1 MGVSSNLSIKYML
14 KIVLI
19 VGVLLFN
26 LVGVQAHEKEMDS
39 LDNLVKKFEANPAD
53 PQTTIQ
59 LLRELKNQG
68 KPNRDVVNRYFQTQ
82 KEADYLKDYNW
93 SIIRDYVDDVNA
105 PQIKYL
111 FNNQSKFMQNFSKD
125 DVFQKLDNVFV
136 GHLEQYYN
144 SNKIEYNKY
153 LDFLKSSGYEHYDVV
168 ADYFY
173 IKQLRAER
181 KSEDYFYKA
190 RKLFRYFPE
199 NRKMIKE
206 ITDGALEIMNDV
218 SRLKVIQLWAG
229 KTVESKK
236 DFDALYNYALISNKC
251 GFEDV
256 AKRYAKIATSLAEES
271 SKQTMMEKA
280 KIGRASCRERV

>member
-1 MGVSSNLSIKYML
+1 ML

-53 PQTTIQ
+53 PKTTIQ

-82 KEADYLKDYNW
+82 KEVDYLKDYNW

-271 SKQTMMEKA
+271 SNQTMMEKA
-280 KIGRASCRERV
+280 KKLLQLVN

>member
-1 MGVSSNLSIKYML
+1 ML

-39 LDNLVKKFEANPAD
+39 LENLVKKFEANPAD

-111 FNNQSKFMQNFSKD
+111 FKNQSKFMQNFSKD

-271 SKQTMMEKA
+271 SNQTMMERA
-280 KIGRASCRERV
+280 KKLLQLVN

>member
-1 MGVSSNLSIKYML
+1 ML

-111 FNNQSKFMQNFSKD
+111 FKNQSKFMQNFSKD

-229 KTVESKK
+229 KIVESKK

-271 SKQTMMEKA
+271 SNQTMMEKA
-280 KIGRASCRERV
+280 KKLLQLVN

>member
-1 MGVSSNLSIKYML
+1 ML

-39 LDNLVKKFEANPAD
+39 LDNLVMKFEANPAD

-271 SKQTMMEKA
+271 SNQTMMEKA
-280 KIGRASCRERV
+280 KKLLQLVN

>member
-1 MGVSSNLSIKYML
+1 ML

-153 LDFLKSSGYEHYDVV
+153 LDFLKSSGYEHYVV

-271 SKQTMMEKA
+271 SNQTMMEKA
-280 KIGRASCRERV
+280 KKLLQLVN

>member
-1 MGVSSNLSIKYML
+1 ML

-93 SIIRDYVDDVNA
+93 AIIRDYVDDVNA

-271 SKQTMMEKA
+271 SNQTMMEKA
-280 KIGRASCRERV
+280 KKLLQLVN

>member
-1 MGVSSNLSIKYML
+1 ML

-26 LVGVQAHEKEMDS
+26 LVGVQAHEKEMGT

-53 PQTTIQ
+53 SQTTIQ

-82 KEADYLKDYNW
+82 KEVDYLKDYNW

-271 SKQTMMEKA
+271 SNQTMMEKA
-280 KIGRASCRERV
+280 KKLLQLVN

>member
-1 MGVSSNLSIKYML
+1 ML

-82 KEADYLKDYNW
+82 KEADYVKDYNW

-271 SKQTMMEKA
+271 SNQTMMEKA
-280 KIGRASCRERV
+280 KKLLQLVN

>member
-1 MGVSSNLSIKYML
+1 ML

-111 FNNQSKFMQNFSKD
+111 FKNQSKFMQNFSKD

-136 GHLEQYYN
+136 GHLKQYYN

-271 SKQTMMEKA
+271 SNQTMMERA
-280 KIGRASCRERV
+280 KKLLQLVN

>member
-1 MGVSSNLSIKYML
+1 ML

-26 LVGVQAHEKEMDS
+26 LVGVQAHEKEMGT

-82 KEADYLKDYNW
+82 KEVDYLKDYNW

-271 SKQTMMEKA
+271 SNQTMMERA
-280 KIGRASCRERV
+280 KKLLQLVN

>member
-1 MGVSSNLSIKYML
+1 ML

-53 PQTTIQ
+53 PKTTIQ

-105 PQIKYL
+105 PQIRYL

-271 SKQTMMEKA
+271 SNQTMMEKA
-280 KIGRASCRERV
+280 KKLLQLVN

>member
-1 MGVSSNLSIKYML
+1 ML

-26 LVGVQAHEKEMDS
+26 LVGVQAHEKEMGT

-93 SIIRDYVDDVNA
+93 SIIRDYVDDVNV

-111 FNNQSKFMQNFSKD
+111 FKNQSKFMQNFSKD

-218 SRLKVIQLWAG
+218 SHLKVIQLWAG

-271 SKQTMMEKA
+271 SNQTMMERA
-280 KIGRASCRERV
+280 KKLLQLVN

>member
-1 MGVSSNLSIKYML
+1 ML

-168 ADYFY
+168 AEYFY

-271 SKQTMMEKA
+271 SNQTMMEKA
-280 KIGRASCRERV
+280 KKLLQLVN

>member
-1 MGVSSNLSIKYML
+1 ML

-68 KPNRDVVNRYFQTQ
+68 KPNRDVVSRYFQTQ
-82 KEADYLKDYNW
+82 KETDYLKDYNW

-111 FNNQSKFMQNFSKD
+111 FNNQSKFMQNYSKD

-136 GHLEQYYN
+136 GHLEQYYAN
-144 SNKIEYNKY
+144 NKMEYNKY

-236 DFDALYNYALISNKC
+236 DFDAVYNYVLISNKC
-251 GFEDV
+251 GFEDG
-256 AKRYAKIATSLAEES
+256 AKRYAKIATTLAEQS
-271 SKQTMMEKA
+271 SNQTMMEKA
-280 KIGRASCRERV
+280 KKLLQMVN

>member
-1 MGVSSNLSIKYML
+1 ML

-53 PQTTIQ
+53 PQTTIK

-271 SKQTMMEKA
+271 SNQTMMEKA
-280 KIGRASCRERV
+280 KKLLQLVN

>member
-1 MGVSSNLSIKYML
+1 ML

-105 PQIKYL
+105 LQIKYL

-271 SKQTMMEKA
+271 SNQTMMEKA
-280 KIGRASCRERV
+280 KKLLQLVN

>member
-1 MGVSSNLSIKYML
+1 ML

-26 LVGVQAHEKEMDS
+26 LVGVQAHEKEMGT

-93 SIIRDYVDDVNA
+93 SIILDYVDDVNA

-111 FNNQSKFMQNFSKD
+111 FKNQSKFMQNFSKD

-236 DFDALYNYALISNKC
+236 DFDAIYNYALISNKC

-271 SKQTMMEKA
+271 SNQTMMERA
-280 KIGRASCRERV
+280 KKLLQLVN

>member
-1 MGVSSNLSIKYML
+1 ML

-53 PQTTIQ
+53 PKTTIQ

-82 KEADYLKDYNW
+82 KEVDYLKDYNW

-236 DFDALYNYALISNKC
+236 DVDALYNYALISNKC

-271 SKQTMMEKA
+271 SNQTMMEKA
-280 KIGRASCRERV
+280 KKLLQLVN

>member
-1 MGVSSNLSIKYML
+1 ML
-14 KIVLI
+14 EIVLI

-271 SKQTMMEKA
+271 SNQTMMEKA
-280 KIGRASCRERV
+280 KKLLQLVN

>member
-1 MGVSSNLSIKYML
+1 ML

-53 PQTTIQ
+53 PKTTIQ

-82 KEADYLKDYNW
+82 KEVDYLKDYNW

-236 DFDALYNYALISNKC
+236 DFDALYNYALISNKG

-271 SKQTMMEKA
+271 SNQTMMEKA
-280 KIGRASCRERV
+280 KKLLQLVN

>member
-1 MGVSSNLSIKYML
+1 ML

-271 SKQTMMEKA
+271 SNQTMIEKA
-280 KIGRASCRERV
+280 KKLLQLVN

>member
-1 MGVSSNLSIKYML
+1 ML

-26 LVGVQAHEKEMDS
+26 LVGVQAHEKEMGT

-111 FNNQSKFMQNFSKD
+111 FKNQSKFMQNFSKD

-236 DFDALYNYALISNKC
+236 DFDAFYNYALISNKC

-271 SKQTMMEKA
+271 SNQTMMERA
-280 KIGRASCRERV
+280 KKLLQLVN

>member
-1 MGVSSNLSIKYML
+1 ML

-53 PQTTIQ
+53 PKTTIQ

-82 KEADYLKDYNW
+82 KEVDYLKDYNW

-125 DVFQKLDNVFV
+125 DVLQKLDNVFV

-271 SKQTMMEKA
+271 SNQTMMEKA
-280 KIGRASCRERV
+280 KKLLQLVN

>member
-1 MGVSSNLSIKYML
+1 ML

-26 LVGVQAHEKEMDS
+26 LVGVQAHEKEMGT

-93 SIIRDYVDDVNA
+93 SIIRDYVGDVNA

-111 FNNQSKFMQNFSKD
+111 FKNQSKFMQNFSKD

-271 SKQTMMEKA
+271 SNQTMMERA
-280 KIGRASCRERV
+280 KKLLQLVN

>member
-1 MGVSSNLSIKYML
+1 ML

-93 SIIRDYVDDVNA
+93 LIIRDYVDDVNA

-271 SKQTMMEKA
+271 SNQTMMEKA
-280 KIGRASCRERV
+280 KKLLQLVN

>member
-1 MGVSSNLSIKYML
+1 ML

-39 LDNLVKKFEANPAD
+39 LDNLVKNFEANPAD
-53 PQTTIQ
+53 PKTTIQ

-82 KEADYLKDYNW
+82 KEVDYLKDYNW

-125 DVFQKLDNVFV
+125 DEFQKLDNVFV

-173 IKQLRAER
+173 INQLRAER

-271 SKQTMMEKA
+271 SNQTMMEKA
-280 KIGRASCRERV
+280 KKLLQLVN

>member
-1 MGVSSNLSIKYML
+1 ML

-26 LVGVQAHEKEMDS
+26 LVGVQAHEKEMDT

-168 ADYFY
+168 ADYFTSSNCEQSVSQK
-173 IKQLRAER
+173 IISTRL
-181 KSEDYFYKA
+181 
-190 RKLFRYFPE
+190 E
-199 NRKMIKE
+199 NY
-206 ITDGALEIMNDV
+206 
-218 SRLKVIQLWAG
+218 SVISPRTG
-229 KTVESKK
+229 K
-236 DFDALYNYALISNKC
+236 
-251 GFEDV
+251 
-256 AKRYAKIATSLAEES
+256 
-271 SKQTMMEKA
+271 
-280 KIGRASCRERV
+280 

>member
-1 MGVSSNLSIKYML
+1 ML

-53 PQTTIQ
+53 PKTTIQ

-82 KEADYLKDYNW
+82 KEVDYLKDYNW

-271 SKQTMMEKA
+271 SNQTMMERA
-280 KIGRASCRERV
+280 KKLLQLVN

>member
-1 MGVSSNLSIKYML
+1 ML

-26 LVGVQAHEKEMDS
+26 LVGVQAHEKEMGT

-111 FNNQSKFMQNFSKD
+111 FKNQSKFMQNFSKD

-271 SKQTMMEKA
+271 SNQTMMERTK
-280 KIGRASCRERV
+280 KLLQLVN

>member
-1 MGVSSNLSIKYML
+1 ML

-26 LVGVQAHEKEMDS
+26 LVGVQAHEKEMGT

-111 FNNQSKFMQNFSKD
+111 FKNQSKFMQNFSKD

-190 RKLFRYFPE
+190 RKFFRYFPE
-199 NRKMIKE
+199 IRKMIKE

-271 SKQTMMEKA
+271 SNQTMMERA
-280 KIGRASCRERV
+280 KKLLQLVN

>member
-1 MGVSSNLSIKYML
+1 ML

-144 SNKIEYNKY
+144 SNKVEYNKY

-271 SKQTMMEKA
+271 SNQTMMEKA
-280 KIGRASCRERV
+280 KKLLQLVN

>member
-1 MGVSSNLSIKYML
+1 ML

-26 LVGVQAHEKEMDS
+26 LVGVQAHEKEMGT

-53 PQTTIQ
+53 PKTTIQ

-82 KEADYLKDYNW
+82 KEVDYLKDYNW

-111 FNNQSKFMQNFSKD
+111 FKNQSKFMQNFSKD

-271 SKQTMMEKA
+271 SNQTMMERA
-280 KIGRASCRERV
+280 KKLLQLVN

>member
-1 MGVSSNLSIKYML
+1 ML

-53 PQTTIQ
+53 PKTTIQ

-82 KEADYLKDYNW
+82 KEVDYLKDYNL

-271 SKQTMMEKA
+271 SNQTMMEKA
-280 KIGRASCRERV
+280 KKLLQLVN

>member
-1 MGVSSNLSIKYML
+1 ML

-82 KEADYLKDYNW
+82 KEADYLKGYNW

-271 SKQTMMEKA
+271 SNQTMMEKA
-280 KIGRASCRERV
+280 KKLLQLVN

>member
-1 MGVSSNLSIKYML
+1 ML

-53 PQTTIQ
+53 PKTTIQ

-82 KEADYLKDYNW
+82 KEVDYLKDYNW

-144 SNKIEYNKY
+144 SNKIAYNKY

-271 SKQTMMEKA
+271 SNQTMMEKA
-280 KIGRASCRERV
+280 KKLLQLVN

>member
-1 MGVSSNLSIKYML
+1 ML

-53 PQTTIQ
+53 PKTTIQ

-82 KEADYLKDYNW
+82 KEVDYLKDYNW

-199 NRKMIKE
+199 NRKVIKE

-271 SKQTMMEKA
+271 SNQTMMEKA
-280 KIGRASCRERV
+280 KKLLQLVN

>member
-1 MGVSSNLSIKYML
+1 ML

-26 LVGVQAHEKEMDS
+26 LVGVQAHEEEMDS

-271 SKQTMMEKA
+271 SNQTMMEKA
-280 KIGRASCRERV
+280 KKLLQLVN

>member
-1 MGVSSNLSIKYML
+1 ML

-26 LVGVQAHEKEMDS
+26 LVGVQAHEKDMHS

-271 SKQTMMEKA
+271 SNQTMMEKA
-280 KIGRASCRERV
+280 KKLLQLVN

>member
-1 MGVSSNLSIKYML
+1 ML

-53 PQTTIQ
+53 PKTTIQ

-82 KEADYLKDYNW
+82 KEVDYLKDYNW

-218 SRLKVIQLWAG
+218 SRLKVIRLWAG

-271 SKQTMMEKA
+271 SNQTMMEKA
-280 KIGRASCRERV
+280 KKLLQLVN

>member
-1 MGVSSNLSIKYML
+1 ML

-26 LVGVQAHEKEMDS
+26 LVGVQAHEKEMGT

-111 FNNQSKFMQNFSKD
+111 FKNQSKIMQNFSKD
-125 DVFQKLDNVFV
+125 DVFQNLDNVFV

-271 SKQTMMEKA
+271 SNQTMMERA
-280 KIGRASCRERV
+280 KKLLQLVN